1 MNLKTRERPLTRNR
15 IEGLQIETGGS
26 VILSPFA
33 DSIPDDCQ
41 PSNTKALTVFGG
53 AIAMILIGTVIGW
66 TVSGHFAQTAKD
78 KAELATMNA
87 EFILKKNQVEIDNF
101 CKANSSLLKE

>member
-1 MNLKTRERPLTRNR
+1 MNLKTAQRPLTRNR

-33 DSIPDDCQ
+33 DIPDDCQ

-53 AIAMILIGTVIGW
+53 AIAMLLVGTIIGW

-78 KAELATMNA
+78 KAELAAMNA
-87 EFILKKNQVEIDNF
+87 EFILKKNQIEIDNF
-101 CKANSSLLKE
+101 CKASSSFGGK